1 MDLENKNKDHKSKS
15 GNFKLPKLPIKLP
28 KLPIKLPKPPPPPT
42 HLGDVELPKT
52 LMYLLPIGG
61 LFTLAFVGAIG
72 SFIITA
78 WWGQP
83 IPILGFEQTF
93 DQPINFPHTVHAST
107 KQLDYKDADG
117 NVMVG
122 LGTDCTFCHRT
133 VNKNTAA
140 GANAYIPPVN
150 FCANCHGVI
159 GSEDNVQ
166 LNILRD
172 AAGIIGDDGTSP
184 INWRRV
190 HRLPDHVRFVHEPH
204 IRYLS
209 ANPEHIK
216 GETDGVSTGPSAV
229 CSTCHGNVASM
240 EKVYQVEPLKMRQC
254 VDCHRDNEAPTD
266 CATCHH

>member
-1 MDLENKNKDHKSKS
+1 MNIFEELKSLEKLIDDS
-15 GNFKLPKLPIKLP
+15 GSLIPGKGLDKPRAIEIINQVIASLP
-28 KLPIKLPKPPPPPT
+28 T
-42 HLGDVELPKT
+42 ELDEAGMVTRQKE
-52 LMYLLPIGG
+52 
-61 LFTLAFVGAIG
+61 AI
-72 SFIITA
+72 I
-78 WWGQP
+78 
-83 IPILGFEQTF
+83 
-93 DQPINFPHTVHAST
+93 DQADKEAARIRNYADEEAST
-107 KQLDYKDADG
+107 MREIAK
-117 NVMVG
+117 
-122 LGTDCTFCHRT
+122 
-133 VNKNTAA
+133 
-140 GANAYIPPVN
+140 
-150 FCANCHGVI
+150 
-159 GSEDNVQ
+159 
-166 LNILRD
+166 RD